1 MARKLSPMLSKL
13 RGLVKEAAHRYSLFG
28 KAAEVADRRRH
39 TFNEQLQRA
48 REQTKRR
55 RTLHNDLVKQGVS
68 ERQLA
73 ESLAL
78 LHDAEAIERTKERK
92 REFWRN
98 RYVEMSQRH
107 DHWGLVLKHRR
118 DRLRRWVLQHRGFRP
133 YMANGKPWI
142 KLTPEARYA
151 IYLDFRHGLYVTS
164 TYEGHPGDGVHA
176 TTSGH
181 YIENQPDGRARCW
194 DAGSAARGPMVKGQ
208 RREAKRCPS
217 FLVEMFG
224 PENDLAFKNGIQFTL
239 EEGSELENMHD
250 NHKHE
255 WLRDGAPTK

>member
-1 MARKLSPMLSKL
+1 MLSKL
-13 RGLVKEAAHRYSLFG
+13 RASVKEAAHRYSLFG
-28 KAAEVADRRRH
+28 KIEEVADARRH
-39 TFNEQLQRA
+39 RFNAELKKA
-48 REQTKRR
+48 REGLKQLRGLIEDHGL
-55 RTLHNDLVKQGVS
+55 TLSTRQRDDLQQ
-68 ERQLA
+68 E
-73 ESLAL
+73 LAL
-78 LHDAEAIERTKERK
+78 AVHRVKRLTKK

-98 RYVEMSQRH
+98 RYVWAGQRH
-107 DHWGLVLKHRR
+107 KHWGSVLKHRR
-118 DRLRRWVLQHRGFRP
+118 DRVRRFILQHRTFQP
-133 YMANGKPWI
+133 YMANKKPWV

-181 YIENQPDGRARCW
+181 YIQNQPDGRARCW
-194 DAGSAARGPMVKGQ
+194 DAGSGRRGPMVAGQ
-208 RREAKRCPS
+208 RREAGRCPS

-224 PENDLAFKNGIQFTL
+224 PENDLAYKNGVRFTL
-239 EEGSELENMHD
+239 AEGTELENMHD